1 MRIHKSYEDS
11 EALKAMKFGLA
22 CFSREGV
29 TAESIIDQFPAQ
41 IRRIAIEMDMGVI
54 VSEHI
59 RGEND
64 HSLMMAAEYFLE
76 EALSYPLMP
85 EKYGIPITLP
95 REYVAYL
102 ANKEENPEDEYPVI
116 KEYTALSL
124 LRDSDEYMMSALL
137 SGFMGHVRKVVR
149 ASSEDIDALITKRAR
164 SLVHID
170 PSLLTDQMWQ
180 RAVIADPAVIT
191 FLPQHCDTIKYLKM
205 ACANNIYAFDKI
217 RSENERYLADLMECS
232 DALRA
237 FIVDMA
243 KTQAYG
249 VGEILRSCTD
259 DEFLEIAMFN
269 EKALFDKDLVK
280 TKPKEIILKVLS
292 AYSGDECQLSILSE
306 YLTEDMIEMALDA
319 GIMDCTMIVN
329 SRATEF
335 SNKYSS
341 KVASMGRV
349 YYPDEIPW

>member
-1 MRIHKSYEDS
+1 MRIHKRYDDS
-11 EALKAMKFGLA
+11 DALKAMKFGLA
-22 CFSREGV
+22 CFHREGV

-41 IRRIAIEMDMGVI
+41 IRRIALEMDMGVI

-102 ANKEENPEDEYPVI
+102 ANKEENPEDEYPDI

-149 ASSEDIDALITKRAR
+149 ASSEEIDALITKKAR
-164 SLVHID
+164 SLIHID
-170 PSLLTDQMWQ
+170 HSLVTDHMWQ

-191 FLPQHCDTIKYLKM
+191 FLPKHCDRLKYLKM
-205 ACANNIYAFDKI
+205 ACANNIYAFDQI
-217 RSENERYLADLMECS
+217 RSENPSYLADLMEVS
-232 DALRA
+232 DVIRA
-237 FIVDMA
+237 FIIDMA

-249 VGEILRSCTD
+249 IGEILRICTD
-259 DEFLEIAMFN
+259 EEFLEIAMFN
-269 EKALFDKDLVK
+269 EKALFDRDFLK
-280 TKPKEIILKVLS
+280 TKPKELMLQVLS
-292 AYSGDECQLSILSE
+292 AYSKDEYQLSALSE
-306 YLTEDMIEMALDA
+306 HLTEELIEMALDA

-329 SRATEF
+329 SRASEF
-335 SNKYSS
+335 SNKYSD
-341 KVASMGRV
+341 KVASQGRV